1 VTAALVAAVAVA
13 LPSPVQPLSPQPP
26 LGGNAPVTE
35 TEGIFHRV
43 GATTRVRVRVDR
55 GGRPFAVGATHRL
68 TVRDPGDYAFIVP
81 APVLDVRA
89 APGSQSV
96 PGQRRG
102 AIVWAGFNASRKVL
116 AANATLDPRA
126 AGRVLPLRIE
136 AGPRTITLVN
146 ATPIAAGV
154 FTADAVAPPLA
165 RYLDQVR
172 RAALAGRLVP
182 TGVADLTT
190 RARPAHTT
198 VEAPLHVT
206 GTVGGRRVD
215 TVLGD
220 GRPLSVT
227 VPRGDGR
234 IALSVEPVAP
244 ARLLTPPGRSWATSG
259 LGGRELLARTNGA
272 LLRLARVHQYDAF
285 LASPDPRGASAA
297 TFVYRTGRPAAAE
310 APPVATDAGSSTLT
324 TAIVVAATLAALA
337 ASVVVWARS

>member
-26 LGGNAPVTE
+26 LGSAPIIE

-55 GGRPFAVGATHRL
+55 DGRPFAVGATHRL
-68 TVRDPGDYAFIVP
+68 AVRDPGDYSFIVP
-81 APVLDVRA
+81 GPVLDVRA

-102 AIVWAGFNASRKVL
+102 AIVWAGFNASRKLL
-116 AANATLDPRA
+116 AANATLEPRA
-126 AGRVLPLRIE
+126 AGRVLPLRLE
-136 AGPRTITLVN
+136 VGPRTITLVN

-154 FTADAVAPPLA
+154 FTADAVAQPLA

-172 RAALAGRLVP
+172 AAALAGRLIP

-190 RARPAHTT
+190 RARPAHAT
-198 VEAPLHVT
+198 VEAPLRVT
-206 GTVGGRRVD
+206 GTVGGRRVA

-220 GRPLSVT
+220 GRPLAVT
-227 VPRGDGR
+227 VPRGDGQV
-234 IALSVEPVAP
+234 ALTVEPVAP
-244 ARLLTPPGRSWATSG
+244 TRLLTPPGRSWAASG

-285 LASPDPRGASAA
+285 LANPDPRGSTAA
-297 TFVYRTGRPAAAE
+297 TFVYRTGRPAASA
-310 APPVATDAGSSTLT
+310 APPAATDESPSALT
-324 TAIVVAATLAALA
+324 TALVVAATLAVLA
-337 ASVVVWARS
+337 AGVVVWARS